1 MRVISG
7 SARGIKLEALEGLST
22 RPTTDRVKEATF
34 SMIQMKIYGSTSLD
48 LFSGSGAL
56 GIELLSRGA
65 ETVTLVEEQSKA
77 RDIIMKNLKKT
88 NLTEKANVVGEDVY
102 RFLSRYQGEPFD
114 LILMDPP
121 YLKGHIK
128 QCLEMIEDRNLL
140 SEGGLVVVEH
150 DISDPD
156 VLMERNQIVSLKSKK
171 YGKIGV
177 TVFGRS
183 S

>member
-1 MRVISG
+1 MRVISA

-77 RDIIMKNLKKT
+77 RDIIMKNLKK
-88 NLTEKANVVGEDVY
+88 LMFAS
-102 RFLSRYQGEPFD
+102 FL
-114 LILMDPP
+114 M
-121 YLKGHIK
+121 
-128 QCLEMIEDRNLL
+128 N
-140 SEGGLVVVEH
+140 
-150 DISDPD
+150 
-156 VLMERNQIVSLKSKK
+156 
-171 YGKIGV
+171 
-177 TVFGRS
+177 
-183 S
+183 

>member
-7 SARGIKLEALEGLST
+7 SARGIKLEALEGLIT

-34 SMIQMKIYGSTSLD
+34 SMIHMKIYGSTSLD

-65 ETVTLVEEQSKA
+65 ETVAMVEEHSKA
-77 RDIIMKNLKKT
+77 REIILTNLKKT
-88 NLTEKANVVGEDVY
+88 NLIEKANVVGEDVY
-102 RFLSRYQGEPFD
+102 RFLNQYQGKPFD

-121 YLKGHIK
+121 YFKGHIR
-128 QCLEMIEDRNLL
+128 QCLDIIENRNLL
-140 SEGGLVVVEH
+140 AEDGLVVVEH
-150 DISDPD
+150 DVSDPD
-156 VLMERNQIVSLKSKK
+156 VLLERKQIVSLKSKK